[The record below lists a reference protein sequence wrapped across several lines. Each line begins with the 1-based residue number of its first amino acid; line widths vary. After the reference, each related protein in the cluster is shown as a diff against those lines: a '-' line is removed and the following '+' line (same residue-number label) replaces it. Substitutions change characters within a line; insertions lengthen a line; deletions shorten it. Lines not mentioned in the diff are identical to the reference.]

1 MKYMTDANQGGNQNE
16 RNTKKLIF
24 LISEKRAY
32 GQNSRFVGILAWL
45 VPGVQWYGISDF
57 LTWLIRKV
65 KTKPFINPGRD
76 YY

>member
-1 MKYMTDANQGGNQNE
+1 MKYMTGANQGGNQNE

-24 LISEKRAY
+24 LISGKRAY

-45 VPGVQWYGISDF
+45 VLGVQWYGISDF
-57 LTWLIRKV
+57 PTYLIRKV
-65 KTKPFINPGRD
+65 KIKPFFNPGSD

>member
-32 GQNSRFVGILAWL
+32 GQHSRFVGILA
-45 VPGVQWYGISDF
+45 
-57 LTWLIRKV
+57 
-65 KTKPFINPGRD
+65 
-76 YY
+76 